1 MLKNSDFDEFMTVI
15 IDIYQDME
23 MELLLDVAKRFDTY
37 KTIGGTLEWYLKMLE
52 QMNAL
57 DDSTIRVIA
66 KYSQRSEVYIR
77 QMLKKAQLGNFNSAE
92 IQEAYTKGFS
102 KVSYDQLIKEALIK
116 NVFDN
121 SYKEVNQSLR
131 LIQTKARESCKQ
143 AYMDVLN
150 KAYVEV
156 ASGTYSYD
164 EAIRK
169 GVQEMAK
176 KGITGVTYKR
186 KDGSIVNY
194 SIEAAVRRDTLSAVH
209 KIANDTAME
218 GIELMGAEYVDV
230 SSHIGARVNDKI
242 PIANHAGWQGKQ
254 YKLDGNSYGYPNF
267 AESTGYGDIQ
277 GFGGVNCRHR
287 VFAFFPGIST
297 PFAEHY
303 DEEENRTYYENT
315 QKLRRLERQMRS
327 LKKQRECL
335 DEVDAADEVS
345 KLDRKIKQKSK
356 EIDAFC
362 KQKGLRRDHTRE
374 VIGNVKE

>member
-1 MLKNSDFDEFMTVI
+1 MLKNSDFDEFTTLVVN
-15 IDIYQDME
+15 IYQDME

-37 KTIGGTLEWYLKMLE
+37 KTIGGSLEWYLKMLE

-57 DDSTIRVIA
+57 DDSAIRVIA
-66 KYSQRSEVYIR
+66 KYSQRSEAYIQ
-77 QMLKKAQLGNFNSAE
+77 QMLKKAQLGNFDAAE
-92 IQEAYTKGFS
+92 LQKAYEKGFS
-102 KVSYDQLIKEALIK
+102 KVTYEQLIKDALIK
-116 NVFDN
+116 TVFDH
-121 SYKEVNQSLR
+121 SYKEIDHSLR

-143 AYMDVLN
+143 AYMDILN

-169 GVQEMAK
+169 GIQEMAK
-176 KGITGVTYKR
+176 KGITGATYKR

-242 PIANHAGWQGKQ
+242 PIANHARWQGKQ

-297 PFAEHY
+297 PFAEQY
-303 DEEENRTYYENT
+303 DEEENRTYYEDM

-335 DEVDAADEVS
+335 NEVDAADEVS